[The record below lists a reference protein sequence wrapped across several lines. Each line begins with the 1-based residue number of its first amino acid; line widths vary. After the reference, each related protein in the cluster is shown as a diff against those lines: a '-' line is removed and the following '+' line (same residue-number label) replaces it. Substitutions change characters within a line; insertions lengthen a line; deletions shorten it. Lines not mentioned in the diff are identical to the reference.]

1 MGGPLCV
8 LMGVTM
14 QDLSNYVPPA
24 RPEFQQRQGR
34 YARLERL
41 RAHLHADEL
50 FRAYDGAEDLWQF
63 LPYGPFI
70 SAAAYHRFLRGFE
83 AGEDPVFYAIRD
95 MARGQV
101 MGVASYLRIAPE
113 KGSIELGHICL
124 GPALQKSPAAT
135 EAFFMMLSWAFEAG
149 YRRFEWKCDARNLP
163 SRRAAQRLGLS
174 YEGVFRQDNI
184 VKGKNRDTAWFAA
197 IDAEYHALKEA
208 FTAWL
213 LPQNF
218 DATGRQIE
226 RLSDLTGLVRVA
238 RDPALGS

>member
-1 MGGPLCV
+1 
-8 LMGVTM
+8 M
-14 QDLSNYVPPA
+14 QDLSKYVPPA

-34 YARLERL
+34 YVRLERL

-50 FRAYDGAEDLWQF
+50 FRAYDGAEELWQF

-70 SAAAYHRFLRGFE
+70 SAAAYHRFLCGFE

-135 EAFFMMLSWAFEAG
+135 EAFFMMMSWAFEAG
-149 YRRFEWKCDARNLP
+149 YRRFEWKCDARNIP

-197 IDAEYHALKEA
+197 IDAEYPALKEA

-226 RLSDLTGLVRVA
+226 RLSDLTGFVRVA

>member
-1 MGGPLCV
+1 
-8 LMGVTM
+8 M
-14 QDLSNYVPPA
+14 QDLSKYVPPA

-34 YARLERL
+34 YVRLERL

-50 FRAYDGAEDLWQF
+50 FRAYDGAEELWQF

-70 SAAAYHRFLRGFE
+70 SAAAYHRFLCGFE

-135 EAFFMMLSWAFEAG
+135 EAFFMMMSWAFEAG
-149 YRRFEWKCDARNLP
+149 YRRFEWKCDARNIP

-184 VKGKNRDTAWFAA
+184 VKGKNRDTAWFAV
-197 IDAEYHALKEA
+197 IDAEYPALKQA

-213 LPQNF
+213 LPKNF

>member
-1 MGGPLCV
+1 M
-8 LMGVTM
+8 
-14 QDLSNYVPPA
+14 
-24 RPEFQQRQGR
+24 
-34 YARLERL
+34 
-41 RAHLHADEL
+41 
-50 FRAYDGAEDLWQF
+50 
-63 LPYGPFI
+63 
-70 SAAAYHRFLRGFE
+70 
-83 AGEDPVFYAIRD
+83 
-95 MARGQV
+95 
-101 MGVASYLRIAPE
+101 
-113 KGSIELGHICL
+113 GHICL

-135 EAFFMMLSWAFEAG
+135 EAFFMMMSWAFEAG

-197 IDAEYHALKEA
+197 IDAEYPALKEA

>member
-1 MGGPLCV
+1 
-8 LMGVTM
+8 MGVTM
-14 QDLSNYVPPA
+14 QDLSKYVPPA

-50 FRAYDGAEDLWQF
+50 FRAYDGAQELWQF

-70 SAAAYHRFLRGFE
+70 SAAAYHRFLLGFE

-124 GPALQKSPAAT
+124 GPSLQKSPAAT
-135 EAFFMMLSWAFEAG
+135 EAFFMMMSWAFEAG
-149 YRRFEWKCDARNLP
+149 YRRFEWKCDARNIP

-197 IDAEYHALKEA
+197 IDAEYPALKEA

>member
-1 MGGPLCV
+1 
-8 LMGVTM
+8 M
-14 QDLSNYVPPA
+14 QDLSKYVPPA

-34 YARLERL
+34 YVRLERL

-50 FRAYDGAEDLWQF
+50 FRAYDGAEELWQF

-70 SAAAYHRFLRGFE
+70 SAAAYHRFLCGFE

-135 EAFFMMLSWAFEAG
+135 EAFFMMMSWAFEAG
-149 YRRFEWKCDARNLP
+149 YRRFEWKCDARNIP

-197 IDAEYHALKEA
+197 IDAEYPALKEA
-208 FTAWL
+208 FIAWL

>member
-1 MGGPLCV
+1 MGGPLRV

-50 FRAYDGAEDLWQF
+50 FRAYDSAEDLWQF

-135 EAFFMMLSWAFEAG
+135 EAFFMMMSWAFEAG

-197 IDAEYHALKEA
+197 IDAEYPALKEA

-238 RDPALGS
+238 GDPALGS

>member
-1 MGGPLCV
+1 
-8 LMGVTM
+8 MGVAM
-14 QDLSNYVPPA
+14 QDLSKYLPPA

-135 EAFFMMLSWAFEAG
+135 EAFFMMMSWAFEAG

-197 IDAEYHALKEA
+197 IDAEYPALKEA

-213 LPQNF
+213 SLQNF
-218 DATGRQIE
+218 DAAGRQIE

>member
-1 MGGPLCV
+1 
-8 LMGVTM
+8 MGVMM
-14 QDLSNYVPPA
+14 QDLSKYVPPT

-50 FRAYDGAEDLWQF
+50 FRAYDGAQELWQF

-135 EAFFMMLSWAFEAG
+135 EAFFMMMSWAFEAG

-197 IDAEYHALKEA
+197 IDAEYPALKEA

-218 DATGRQIE
+218 DAAGRQIE

>member
-1 MGGPLCV
+1 
-8 LMGVTM
+8 M
-14 QDLSNYVPPA
+14 QDLSKYVPPA

-34 YARLERL
+34 YVRLERL

-50 FRAYDGAEDLWQF
+50 FRAYDGAEELWQF

-70 SAAAYHRFLRGFE
+70 SAAAYHRFLCGFE

-135 EAFFMMLSWAFEAG
+135 EAFFMMMSWAFEAG
-149 YRRFEWKCDARNLP
+149 YRRFEWKCDARNIP
-163 SRRAAQRLGLS
+163 SRRAA
-174 YEGVFRQDNI
+174 
-184 VKGKNRDTAWFAA
+184 
-197 IDAEYHALKEA
+197 
-208 FTAWL
+208 
-213 LPQNF
+213 
-218 DATGRQIE
+218 
-226 RLSDLTGLVRVA
+226 
-238 RDPALGS
+238 

>member
-1 MGGPLCV
+1 
-8 LMGVTM
+8 M
-14 QDLSNYVPPA
+14 QDLSKYVPPA

-34 YARLERL
+34 YVRLERL

-50 FRAYDGAEDLWQF
+50 FRAYDGAEELWQF

-70 SAAAYHRFLRGFE
+70 SAAAYHRFLCGFE

-135 EAFFMMLSWAFEAG
+135 EAFFMMMSWAFEAG
-149 YRRFEWKCDARNLP
+149 YRRFEWKCDARNIP

-197 IDAEYHALKEA
+197 IDAEYPALKEA

>member
-1 MGGPLCV
+1 
-8 LMGVTM
+8 MGVTM
-14 QDLSNYVPPA
+14 QDSSKYVPPA

-135 EAFFMMLSWAFEAG
+135 EAFFMMMSWAFEAG

-197 IDAEYHALKEA
+197 IDAEYPALKEA

-218 DATGRQIE
+218 DAAGRQIE

>member
-1 MGGPLCV
+1 
-8 LMGVTM
+8 M
-14 QDLSNYVPPA
+14 QDLSKYVPPA

-50 FRAYDGAEDLWQF
+50 FRAYDGAQELWQF

-135 EAFFMMLSWAFEAG
+135 EAFFMMMSWAFEAG

-163 SRRAAQRLGLS
+163 SRRAARRS
-174 YEGVFRQDNI
+174 VWD
-184 VKGKNRDTAWFAA
+184 
-197 IDAEYHALKEA
+197 
-208 FTAWL
+208 
-213 LPQNF
+213 
-218 DATGRQIE
+218 
-226 RLSDLTGLVRVA
+226 
-238 RDPALGS
+238 

>member
-1 MGGPLCV
+1 
-8 LMGVTM
+8 M
-14 QDLSNYVPPA
+14 QDLSKYVPPA
-24 RPEFQQRQGR
+24 RPEFQHRQGR

-101 MGVASYLRIAPE
+101 MGVVSYLRIAPE

-135 EAFFMMLSWAFEAG
+135 EAFFMMMSWAFEAG

-163 SRRAAQRLGLS
+163 SRRSAQRLGLS

-197 IDAEYHALKEA
+197 IDAEYPALKEA
-208 FTAWL
+208 FIAWL

>member
-1 MGGPLCV
+1 
-8 LMGVTM
+8 M
-14 QDLSNYVPPA
+14 QDLSKYVPPA

-34 YARLERL
+34 YVRLERL

-50 FRAYDGAEDLWQF
+50 FRAYDGAEELWQF

-70 SAAAYHRFLRGFE
+70 SAAAYHRFLCGFE

-135 EAFFMMLSWAFEAG
+135 EAFFMMMSWAFEAG
-149 YRRFEWKCDARNLP
+149 YRRFEWKCDARNIP

-184 VKGKNRDTAWFAA
+184 VKGKNRDTAWFAV
-197 IDAEYHALKEA
+197 IDAEYPALKEA

>member
-1 MGGPLCV
+1 
-8 LMGVTM
+8 M
-14 QDLSNYVPPA
+14 QDLSKYVPPA

-50 FRAYDGAEDLWQF
+50 FRAYDGAQELWQF

-101 MGVASYLRIAPE
+101 MGVVSYLRIAPE

-135 EAFFMMLSWAFEAG
+135 EAFFMMMSWAFEAG

-197 IDAEYHALKEA
+197 IDAEYPALKEA
-208 FTAWL
+208 FIAWL

>member
-1 MGGPLCV
+1 
-8 LMGVTM
+8 M
-14 QDLSNYVPPA
+14 QDLSKYVPPA

-50 FRAYDGAEDLWQF
+50 FRAYDGAEELWQF

-135 EAFFMMLSWAFEAG
+135 EAFFMMMSWAFETG
-149 YRRFEWKCDARNLP
+149 YRRFEWKCDARNLS

-197 IDAEYHALKEA
+197 IDAEYPALKEA

>member
-1 MGGPLCV
+1 
-8 LMGVTM
+8 M
-14 QDLSNYVPPA
+14 QDLSKYVPPA

-50 FRAYDGAEDLWQF
+50 FRAYDGAEELWQF

-135 EAFFMMLSWAFEAG
+135 EAFFMMMSWAFDAG
-149 YRRFEWKCDARNLP
+149 YRRFEWKCDARNIP

-197 IDAEYHALKEA
+197 IDAEYPALKEA

-238 RDPALGS
+238 CDPALGS

>member
-1 MGGPLCV
+1 
-8 LMGVTM
+8 MGVTM
-14 QDLSNYVPPA
+14 QDLSKYVPPA

-50 FRAYDGAEDLWQF
+50 FRAYDGAQELWQF

-135 EAFFMMLSWAFEAG
+135 EAFFMMMSWAFEAG

-197 IDAEYHALKEA
+197 IDAEYPALKEA

-213 LPQNF
+213 SLQNF
-218 DATGRQIE
+218 DAAGRQIE

>member
-1 MGGPLCV
+1 
-8 LMGVTM
+8 MGVAM
-14 QDLSNYVPPA
+14 QDLSKYVPPA

-50 FRAYDGAEDLWQF
+50 FRAYDGAQELWQF

-95 MARGQV
+95 MSRGQV
-101 MGVASYLRIAPE
+101 MGVVSYLRIAPE

-135 EAFFMMLSWAFEAG
+135 EAFFMMMSWAFEAG

-197 IDAEYHALKEA
+197 IDAEYPALKEA
-208 FTAWL
+208 FIAWL

>member
-1 MGGPLCV
+1 M
-8 LMGVTM
+8 
-14 QDLSNYVPPA
+14 
-24 RPEFQQRQGR
+24 
-34 YARLERL
+34 
-41 RAHLHADEL
+41 HADEL
-50 FRAYDGAEDLWQF
+50 FRAYDGAQELWQF

-101 MGVASYLRIAPE
+101 MGVVSYLRIAPE

-135 EAFFMMLSWAFEAG
+135 EAFFMMMSWAFEAG

-197 IDAEYHALKEA
+197 IDAEYPALKEA

-213 LPQNF
+213 SLQNF
-218 DATGRQIE
+218 DAAGRQIE

>member
-1 MGGPLCV
+1 
-8 LMGVTM
+8 M
-14 QDLSNYVPPA
+14 QDLSKYVPPA

-50 FRAYDGAEDLWQF
+50 FRAYDGAEELWQF

-113 KGSIELGHICL
+113 KESIELGHICL

-135 EAFFMMLSWAFEAG
+135 EAFFMMMSWAFEAG
-149 YRRFEWKCDARNLP
+149 YRRFEWKCDARNIP

-197 IDAEYHALKEA
+197 IDAEYPALKEA

-226 RLSDLTGLVRVA
+226 RLSDLTGLMRVA

>member
-1 MGGPLCV
+1 
-8 LMGVTM
+8 M
-14 QDLSNYVPPA
+14 QDLSKYVPPA

-34 YARLERL
+34 YVRLERL

-50 FRAYDGAEDLWQF
+50 FRAYDGAEELWQF

-70 SAAAYHRFLRGFE
+70 SAAAYHRFLCGFE

-135 EAFFMMLSWAFEAG
+135 EAFFMMMSWAFDAG
-149 YRRFEWKCDARNLP
+149 YRRFEWKCDARNIP

-184 VKGKNRDTAWFAA
+184 VKGKNRDTAWFAV
-197 IDAEYHALKEA
+197 IDAEYPALKQA

-213 LPQNF
+213 LPKNF

>member
-1 MGGPLCV
+1 
-8 LMGVTM
+8 M
-14 QDLSNYVPPA
+14 QDLSKYVPPA

-34 YARLERL
+34 FVRLERL

-50 FRAYDGAEDLWQF
+50 FRAYDGAEELWQF

-135 EAFFMMLSWAFEAG
+135 EAFFMMMSWAFEAG
-149 YRRFEWKCDARNLP
+149 YQRFEWKCDARNIP

-197 IDAEYHALKEA
+197 IDAEYPALKEA

>member
-1 MGGPLCV
+1 
-8 LMGVTM
+8 MGVAM
-14 QDLSNYVPPA
+14 QDLSKYVPPA

-50 FRAYDGAEDLWQF
+50 FRAYDGAQELWQF

-70 SAAAYHRFLRGFE
+70 SVAAYHRFLRGFE

-135 EAFFMMLSWAFEAG
+135 EAFFMMISWAFEAG

-197 IDAEYHALKEA
+197 IDAEYPALKEA

-213 LPQNF
+213 SLQNF
-218 DATGRQIE
+218 DAAGRQIE

-238 RDPALGS
+238 RDPALCS

>member
-1 MGGPLCV
+1 
-8 LMGVTM
+8 M
-14 QDLSNYVPPA
+14 QDLSKYVPPA

-50 FRAYDGAEDLWQF
+50 FRAYDGAQELWQF

-124 GPALQKSPAAT
+124 GPALQKSPAAA
-135 EAFFMMLSWAFEAG
+135 EAFFMMMSWAFEAG
-149 YRRFEWKCDARNLP
+149 YRRFEWKCDARNIP

-197 IDAEYHALKEA
+197 IDAEYPALKEA
-208 FTAWL
+208 FIAWL

>member
-1 MGGPLCV
+1 
-8 LMGVTM
+8 M
-14 QDLSNYVPPA
+14 QDLSKYVPPA

-34 YARLERL
+34 YVRLERL

-50 FRAYDGAEDLWQF
+50 FRAYDGAEELWQF

-70 SAAAYHRFLRGFE
+70 SAAAYHRFLCGFE

-149 YRRFEWKCDARNLP
+149 YRRFEWKCDARNIP

-197 IDAEYHALKEA
+197 IDAEYPALKEA

>member
-1 MGGPLCV
+1 
-8 LMGVTM
+8 M
-14 QDLSNYVPPA
+14 QDLSKYVPPA

-50 FRAYDGAEDLWQF
+50 FRAYDGAEELWQF

-70 SAAAYHRFLRGFE
+70 SAAAYHRFLCGFE

-113 KGSIELGHICL
+113 KGSIELGHICF
-124 GPALQKSPAAT
+124 GPALQKRPAAT
-135 EAFFMMLSWAFEAG
+135 EAFFMMMSWAFEVG

-197 IDAEYHALKEA
+197 IDAEYPALKEA

>member
-1 MGGPLCV
+1 
-8 LMGVTM
+8 M
-14 QDLSNYVPPA
+14 QDLSKYVPPA

-34 YARLERL
+34 YVRLERL

-50 FRAYDGAEDLWQF
+50 FRAYDGAEELWQF

-135 EAFFMMLSWAFEAG
+135 EAFFMMMSWAFEAG
-149 YRRFEWKCDARNLP
+149 YRRFEWKCDARNIP

-184 VKGKNRDTAWFAA
+184 VKGKNRDTVWFAA
-197 IDAEYHALKEA
+197 IDAEYPALKEA

>member
-1 MGGPLCV
+1 
-8 LMGVTM
+8 M
-14 QDLSNYVPPA
+14 QDLSKYVPPA

-50 FRAYDGAEDLWQF
+50 FRAYDGAQELWQF

-135 EAFFMMLSWAFEAG
+135 EAFFMMMSWAFEAG

-174 YEGVFRQDNI
+174 YEGVFRQDTI

-197 IDAEYHALKEA
+197 IDAEYPALKEA

>member
-1 MGGPLCV
+1 
-8 LMGVTM
+8 MGVTM
-14 QDLSNYVPPA
+14 QDLSNYVQPA

-101 MGVASYLRIAPE
+101 MGVVSYLRIAPE

-135 EAFFMMLSWAFEAG
+135 EAFFMMMSWAFEAG

-174 YEGVFRQDNI
+174 YEGVFSQDNI

-197 IDAEYHALKEA
+197 IDAEYPALKEA

>member
-1 MGGPLCV
+1 
-8 LMGVTM
+8 M
-14 QDLSNYVPPA
+14 QDLSKYVPPA

-101 MGVASYLRIAPE
+101 MGVASYLLSRLRKDRLNWGIYALAPPC
-113 KGSIELGHICL
+113 KKAPPRPKHFL
-124 GPALQKSPAAT
+124 
-135 EAFFMMLSWAFEAG
+135 
-149 YRRFEWKCDARNLP
+149 
-163 SRRAAQRLGLS
+163 
-174 YEGVFRQDNI
+174 
-184 VKGKNRDTAWFAA
+184 
-197 IDAEYHALKEA
+197 
-208 FTAWL
+208 
-213 LPQNF
+213 
-218 DATGRQIE
+218 
-226 RLSDLTGLVRVA
+226 
-238 RDPALGS
+238 

>member
-1 MGGPLCV
+1 
-8 LMGVTM
+8 M
-14 QDLSNYVPPA
+14 QDLSKYVPPA

-34 YARLERL
+34 YVRLERL
-41 RAHLHADEL
+41 RAHLHANEL
-50 FRAYDGAEDLWQF
+50 FRAYDGAEELWQF

-70 SAAAYHRFLRGFE
+70 SAAAYHRFLCGFE

-149 YRRFEWKCDARNLP
+149 YRRFEWKCDARNIP

-197 IDAEYHALKEA
+197 IDAEYPALKEA

>member
-1 MGGPLCV
+1 
-8 LMGVTM
+8 MGVTM

-101 MGVASYLRIAPE
+101 MGVVSYLRIAPE

-135 EAFFMMLSWAFEAG
+135 EAFFMMMSWAFEAG

-197 IDAEYHALKEA
+197 IDAEYPALKEA

>member
-1 MGGPLCV
+1 
-8 LMGVTM
+8 M
-14 QDLSNYVPPA
+14 QDLSKYVPPA

-50 FRAYDGAEDLWQF
+50 FRAYDGAEELWQF

-135 EAFFMMLSWAFEAG
+135 EAFFMMMSWAFEAG
-149 YRRFEWKCDARNLP
+149 YRRFEWKCDARSLP

-197 IDAEYHALKEA
+197 IDAEYPALKEA

>member
-1 MGGPLCV
+1 MGGALCV

-135 EAFFMMLSWAFEAG
+135 EAFFMMMSWAFEAG
-149 YRRFEWKCDARNLP
+149 YRRFEWKCDARNIP

-197 IDAEYHALKEA
+197 IDAEYPALKEA